1 MSEKKAIAKVTV
13 PELARMKRERQK
25 ISMITAYDYP
35 TARIADRAGLDLLLV
50 GDSVGMTVL
59 GYENTLPVTM
69 DDMLV
74 FAKAVVRGAKRPFI
88 VGDMPY
94 MSYQVSNEEAVRNAG
109 RFIGEAGADG
119 IKLEG
124 GFTMIE
130 RVKAIVSAGIP
141 VMGHLGL
148 TPQSLSMLGGFR
160 VQGNTAGVA
169 KRLYDEALAL
179 EDAGVF
185 AILLELIPAPV
196 AETISRAVSVPTIS
210 IGSGID
216 CDGQCLIFHDLIG
229 LFEAFVPRHVRQYAN
244 VMQVIEDSLSTYVA
258 EVQSLKFPGVE
269 NTFKIRENEFEEF
282 MKAVND

>member
-1 MSEKKAIAKVTV
+1 MSEKKNLPKMTIG
-13 PELARMKRERQK
+13 ELARMKAEGRK

-35 TARIADRAGLDLLLV
+35 TARIADRVGLDILLV

-69 DDMLV
+69 EEMLV
-74 FAKAVVRGAKRPFI
+74 FTKAVARGAKRPFI
-88 VGDMPY
+88 LGDMPY

-109 RFIGEAGADG
+109 RLIGEAGADG
-119 IKLEG
+119 VKLEG
-124 GFTMIE
+124 GFTMLE
-130 RVKAIVSAGIP
+130 RIKAIVAAGIP

-148 TPQSLSMLGGFR
+148 TPQSLSMMGGFK
-160 VQGNTAGVA
+160 VQGNTAAVA

-196 AETISRAVSVPTIS
+196 AEAISRAVRVPTIS
-210 IGSGID
+210 IGSGVD

-229 LFEAFVPRHVRQYAN
+229 LFEAFVPRHVKQYGN
-244 VMQVIEDSLSTYVA
+244 VMQVVEGALSTYVD
-258 EVQSLKFPGVE
+258 EVRSLAFPKAE
-269 NTFKIRENEFEEF
+269 NTFRIKDSELEEF
-282 MKAVND
+282 KRAISS

>member
-1 MSEKKAIAKVTV
+1 MTIG
-13 PELARMKRERQK
+13 ELTRMKAENRK

-35 TARIADRAGLDLLLV
+35 TARIADRVGLDILLV

-69 DDMLV
+69 EEMLV
-74 FAKAVVRGAKRPFI
+74 FTKAVVRGAKRPFI
-88 VGDMPY
+88 LGDMPY

-119 IKLEG
+119 VKLEG

-130 RVKAIVSAGIP
+130 RIKAIVAAGIP

-148 TPQSLSMLGGFR
+148 TPQSLSMMGGFK
-160 VQGNTAGVA
+160 VQGNTAEVA

-196 AETISRAVSVPTIS
+196 AEVISRAVRVPTIS
-210 IGSGID
+210 IGSGVN

-229 LFEAFVPRHVRQYAN
+229 LFEAFVPRHVKQYAN
-244 VMQVIEDSLSTYVA
+244 VMQVVQDALSTYVN
-258 EVQSLKFPGVE
+258 EVSSLEFPKVE
-269 NTFKIRENEFEEF
+269 NTFKIKDAELDEF
-282 MKAVND
+282 KRAITS

>member
-1 MSEKKAIAKVTV
+1 MSEKKTIAKVTI
-13 PELARMKRERQK
+13 PELIRMKMKNEK
-25 ISMITAYDYP
+25 ISMVTAYDYP
-35 TARIADRAGLDLLLV
+35 TGRIADRAGLDILLV

-69 DDMLV
+69 EEMLV
-74 FAKAVVRGAKRPFI
+74 FTKAVVRGAKRPFI
-88 VGDMPY
+88 IGDMPY

-124 GFTMIE
+124 GYTVVE
-130 RVKAIVSAGIP
+130 RIKAIVSAGIP

-148 TPQSLSMLGGFR
+148 TPQSLSMLGGFK

-169 KRLYDEALAL
+169 KRLYDEAIAL

-196 AETISRAVSVPTIS
+196 AEIISRAVSVPTIS
-210 IGSGID
+210 IGSGIS

-229 LFEAFVPRHVRQYAN
+229 LFEAFVPRHVKKYAN
-244 VMQVIEDSLSTYVA
+244 VMQVVEEALSTYVA
-258 EVQSLKFPGVE
+258 EVRDLTFPRAE
-269 NTFKIRENEFEEF
+269 NTFKIRDDEFHEF
-282 MKAVND
+282 LQAVNE

>member
-1 MSEKKAIAKVTV
+1 MTIG
-13 PELARMKRERQK
+13 ELTRMKAENRK

-35 TARIADRAGLDLLLV
+35 TARIADRVGLDILLV

-69 DDMLV
+69 EEMLV
-74 FAKAVVRGAKRPFI
+74 FTKAVVRGAKRPFI
-88 VGDMPY
+88 LGDMPY

-119 IKLEG
+119 VKLEG

-130 RVKAIVSAGIP
+130 RIKAIVAAGIP

-148 TPQSLSMLGGFR
+148 TPQSLSMMGGFK
-160 VQGNTAGVA
+160 VQGNTAEVA

-196 AETISRAVSVPTIS
+196 AEVISRAVRVPTIS
-210 IGSGID
+210 IGSGVN

-229 LFEAFVPRHVRQYAN
+229 LFEAFVPRHVKQYAN
-244 VMQVIEDSLSTYVA
+244 VMQVVEGALSTYVD
-258 EVQSLKFPGVE
+258 EVRSLAFPKAE
-269 NTFKIRENEFEEF
+269 NTFRIKDSELEEF
-282 MKAVND
+282 KRAISS